1 MGALQVLKIDVTEA
15 EVLADEL
22 LLSHALGRCE
32 NAEIVDDQ
40 ISVWALAVCQCRV
53 DDVINFGSSAGR
65 FGARRDS
72 HGPVEGSRAIRNGI
86 VLLLRQ
92 KA

>member
-1 MGALQVLKIDVTEA
+1 MGALQVLKVDVTKA
-15 EVLADEL
+15 KVLANKL
-22 LLSHALGRCE
+22 LLSHSLGRCE
-32 NAEIVDDQ
+32 NAEIVEDH
-40 ISVWALAVCQCRV
+40 ISVRTLAVCQRRV

-72 HGPVEGSRAIRNGI
+72 HGPVEGSRAIRNRI